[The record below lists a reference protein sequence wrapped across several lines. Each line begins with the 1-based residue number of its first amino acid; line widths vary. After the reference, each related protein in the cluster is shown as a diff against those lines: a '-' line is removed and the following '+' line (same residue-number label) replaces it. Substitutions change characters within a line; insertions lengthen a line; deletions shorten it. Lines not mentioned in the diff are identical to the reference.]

1 MNRKSIQ
8 TTVWVLTL
16 LAAFSVWAD
25 YESGQR
31 AWESGRPAEALVEW
45 QAAADAGDRR
55 AMLALGRLYLQGIG
69 VLQNY
74 VEAHMWFNLAASRG
88 EMDAVAERDA
98 LTPKLT
104 AEERAEAQKRA
115 LSWQPGASRS
125 VETTPAATQSQ
136 NAGVP
141 PPHAIQEAQQLL
153 KALGYTPGPAD
164 GLWGKRTGRAYQAF
178 LRDAGLPAADVLT
191 PESLNAMRTIAK
203 RQGITV
209 EQSAI
214 KMETGEKTTARKETT
229 KAAVQKPPAEVLYR
243 TAKAGDIEGLKAALG
258 AGLDVNARDSQGWT
272 ALMYVVNK
280 GFTLMVPPLLEAK
293 ADLDMRAPDGA
304 TALFMAA
311 VHGHSEIIALLM
323 EAGADISIKG
333 PKGKTASDVAQ
344 VRYGGVE
351 AARQNNESAAVVAL
365 LQGKMW
371 AEILEAERLA
381 REAKKAAARRA
392 AEAAAELEAKK
403 SKMLKELAE
412 EMVVIPAGKYR
423 MGSPKNEKGRHDD
436 EGPRHRVTISKS
448 FAVGKHEVTRGQY
461 AVFAGLTKHTSN
473 GGCWIYVGGSWMES
487 DTHSWQDPG
496 FVQGEDDPVVCVSWE
511 DVQAFVGWLSR
522 ETGQGYR
529 LLTESEWEYA
539 ARAGTTGPF
548 HFGSTLSTDQ
558 ANYNG
563 TYTYGKGRK
572 GVNRKRT
579 VPVGSFPSNKFG
591 LHDMH
596 GNVWEW
602 VEDCWHSDYR
612 GAPTDGSAW
621 TSGGDCNKRVLR
633 GGSWNDTPR
642 VLRAAD
648 RSWNGSGNRDFD
660 SGFRVART
668 LTP

>member
-1 MNRKSIQ
+1 MNKIAIQ

-25 YESGQR
+25 YESGQQ

-45 QAAADAGDRR
+45 QAAADEGDRR
-55 AMLALGRLYLQGIG
+55 AMLALGRLYLQGVG

-74 VEAHMWFNLAASRG
+74 VEAHKWFNLAASRG

-98 LTPKLT
+98 LAQKMT

-125 VETTPAATQSQ
+125 VETTPAATQTQ

-164 GLWGKRTGRAYQAF
+164 GLWGKRTGRAHQAF

-203 RQGITV
+203 RQGITA

-214 KMETGEKTTARKETT
+214 KVETEEKTTARKETA
-229 KAAVQKPPAEVLYR
+229 KATVQKPQADLLHR
-243 TAKAGDIEGLKAALG
+243 SAKAGDIEGLKAALG
-258 AGLDVNARDSQGWT
+258 AGLDVDARDRQGWT
-272 ALMYVVNK
+272 ALMHVVNK

-293 ADLDMRAPDGA
+293 ADIDMRAPDGA

-311 VHGHSEIIALLM
+311 VHGHSEIITLLM
-323 EAGADISIKG
+323 EAGTDISIRG

-351 AARQNNESAAVVAL
+351 AAKENNESAAVIAL
-365 LQGKMW
+365 LQGKAW

-381 REAKKAAARRA
+381 REAIKAAARRA
-392 AEAAAELEAKK
+392 AEAEAELEARKPR
-403 SKMLKELAE
+403 MLKALEE

-423 MGSPKNEKGRHDD
+423 MGSPKKEKERDDD
-436 EGPRHRVTISKS
+436 EGPRHRVTISES
-448 FAVGKHEVTRGQY
+448 FAVSKHEVTRGQY
-461 AVFAGLTKHTSN
+461 SVFAGLTGHSPS
-473 GGCWIYVGGSWMES
+473 GGCWIYDGSGWKES
-487 DTHSWQDPG
+487 DTHSWREPG

-511 DVQAFVGWLSR
+511 DAQAFVRWLSS
-522 ETGQGYR
+522 ETGQDYR

-539 ARAGTTGPF
+539 ARAGTKGPF
-548 HFGSTLSTDQ
+548 HFGSTISTDQ

-563 TYTYGKGRK
+563 NDTYGNGRK
-572 GVNRKRT
+572 GVYRKRT

-602 VEDCWHSDYR
+602 VEDCWHGDYS

-621 TSGGDCNKRVLR
+621 TSGGICDWRVLR
-633 GGSWNDTPR
+633 GGSWNDKPR
-642 VLRAAD
+642 NLRAAN
-648 RSWNGSGNRDFD
+648 RSWVC
-660 SGFRVART
+660 FREPG
-668 LTP
+668 LQ

>member
-1 MNRKSIQ
+1 MKRKAILI
-8 TTVWVLTL
+8 TLWVLL
-16 LAAFSVWAD
+16 LLSAFSVWAD
-25 YESGQR
+25 YESGQF

-45 QAAADAGDRR
+45 QTAADAGDRR
-55 AMLALGRLYLQGIG
+55 AMMALGRLYLQGIG

-74 VEAHMWFNLAASRG
+74 VEAHKWFNLAASRG

-98 LTPKLT
+98 LAQKMT

-136 NAGVP
+136 NAGAP

-164 GLWGKRTGRAYQAF
+164 GLWGKRTGRAYHAF
-178 LRDAGLPAADVLT
+178 LRDAGLPAADALT

-203 RQGITV
+203 RQGITA

-214 KMETGEKTTARKETT
+214 KVETGEKTTARKETA
-229 KAAVQKPPAEVLYR
+229 KATVQKPPADLLHR
-243 TAKAGDIEGLKAALG
+243 SAKAGDIEGLKAALG

-272 ALMYVVNK
+272 ALMHVVNK
-280 GFTLMVPPLLEAK
+280 GFTLMVPLLLEAK

-311 VHGHSEIIALLM
+311 VHGHSEIIALLT
-323 EAGADISIKG
+323 EAGADISIRG

-351 AARQNNESAAVVAL
+351 AARQNNESAAVIAL
-365 LQGKMW
+365 LRT
-371 AEILEAERLA
+371 AEILEAERL
-381 REAKKAAARRA
+381 EKQ
-392 AEAAAELEAKK
+392 
-403 SKMLKELAE
+403 LAGE
-412 EMVVIPAGKYR
+412 VGKTFRDCSGCPEMVVVPAGTFN
-423 MGSPKNEKGRHDD
+423 MGSNASEESRHSN
-436 EGPRHRVTISKS
+436 EGPVHQVTISVS
-448 FAVGKHEVTRGQY
+448 FAVGKYEVTFSEWD
-461 AVFAGLTKHTSN
+461 ACVAA
-473 GGCWIYVGGSWMES
+473 GGCGGYPS
-487 DTHSWQDPG
+487 DDKGWG
-496 FVQGEDDPVVCVSWE
+496 RGNRPVIRVSWE
-511 DVQAFVGWLSR
+511 DANAFVRWLSS
-522 ETGQGYR
+522 ETGKPYR
-529 LLTESEWEYA
+529 LLSESEWEYA

-548 HFGSTLSTDQ
+548 HFGSTISTDQ

-563 TYTYGKGRK
+563 NYTYGNGRK
-572 GVNRKRT
+572 GVYRKRT
-579 VPVGSFPSNKFG
+579 VAVGSFPSNKFG

-602 VEDCWHSDYR
+602 VEDCWHSDYS

-633 GGSWNDTPR
+633 GGSWINSPR
-642 VLRAAD
+642 FLRAAF
-648 RSWNGSGNRDFD
+648 RYGYGTGNRDNYI
-660 SGFRVART
+660 GFRVART

>member
-1 MNRKSIQ
+1 
-8 TTVWVLTL
+8 
-16 LAAFSVWAD
+16 
-25 YESGQR
+25 
-31 AWESGRPAEALVEW
+31 
-45 QAAADAGDRR
+45 
-55 AMLALGRLYLQGIG
+55 MLALGRLYLQGIG

-74 VEAHMWFNLAASRG
+74 VEAHKWFNLAASRG

-98 LTPKLT
+98 LAQKMT
-104 AEERAEAQKRA
+104 AEERAEAQKLA
-115 LSWQPGASRS
+115 LSWQPGTSRS
-125 VETTPAATQSQ
+125 VETAPAATQSQ
-136 NAGVP
+136 NVGAP

-164 GLWGKRTGRAYQAF
+164 GLWGKRTGRAHQAF

-203 RQGITV
+203 RQGITA

-214 KMETGEKTTARKETT
+214 KVETGEKTTARKETA
-229 KAAVQKPPAEVLYR
+229 KATVQKPPADLLHR
-243 TAKAGDIEGLKAALG
+243 SAKAGDIEGLKAALG
-258 AGLDVNARDSQGWT
+258 AGLDVNARDRQGWT
-272 ALMYVVNK
+272 ALMHVVNK

-351 AARQNNESAAVVAL
+351 TARQNNESAAVVAL
-365 LQGKMW
+365 LQGKAW

-381 REAKKAAARRA
+381 REARKAAARRA
-392 AEAAAELEAKK
+392 AEAAAELEARKPR
-403 SKMLKELAE
+403 MLKALEE

-423 MGSPKNEKGRHDD
+423 MGSPKKEKQRGDD

-461 AVFAGLTKHTSN
+461 AVFAGLTGHSAS
-473 GGCWIYVGGSWMES
+473 GEGCSWN
-487 DTHSWQDPG
+487 DPG

-511 DVQAFVGWLSR
+511 DAQAFVGWLSR
-522 ETGQGYR
+522 ETGQDYR

-548 HFGSTLSTDQ
+548 HFGSTISTDQ

-563 TYTYGKGRK
+563 NYTYGNGRE
-572 GVNRKRT
+572 GVYRQRT
-579 VPVGSFPSNKFG
+579 VAVGSFPSNKFG

-602 VEDCWHSDYR
+602 VEDCYHRDYS

-621 TSGGDCNKRVLR
+621 TSGGDCNNRVLR
-633 GGSWNDTPR
+633 GGSCFNSPWG
-642 VLRAAD
+642 LRAANRVWSGTGFRD
-648 RSWNGSGNRDFD
+648 NGL
-660 SGFRVART
+660 GFRVART

>member
-1 MNRKSIQ
+1 MNRRAIQ
-8 TTVWVLTL
+8 TMVWVLTL

-45 QAAADAGDRR
+45 QAAAGAGDRR

-74 VEAHMWFNLAASRG
+74 VEAHKWFNLAASRG

-136 NAGVP
+136 NAGAP

-164 GLWGKRTGRAYQAF
+164 GLWGKRTGRAHQAF

-272 ALMYVVNK
+272 ALMHVVNK

-333 PKGKTASDVAQ
+333 PKGKTASDVALA
-344 VRYGGVE
+344 RYGGVE
-351 AARQNNESAAVVAL
+351 AARQSNESAAVVAL
-365 LQGKMW
+365 LQGKAW
-371 AEILEAERLA
+371 AEILEAEQRLA
-381 REAKKAAARRA
+381 REARK
-392 AEAAAELEAKK
+392 AAAELEAMEARKP
-403 SKMLKELAE
+403 KMLKALEE

-423 MGSPKNEKGRHDD
+423 MGSPKNEKGRRDE
-436 EGPRHRVTISKS
+436 EGPRHRVTITKS

-461 AVFAGLTKHTSN
+461 AVFAGLTVHSPS
-473 GGCWIYVGGSWMES
+473 GGCGIYDGSEWKNS
-487 DTHSWQDPG
+487 DTHSWREPG

-511 DVQAFVGWLSR
+511 NAQAFVGWLSS
-522 ETGQGYR
+522 ETGQEYR
-529 LLTESEWEYA
+529 LLTESEWEYV
-539 ARAGTTGPF
+539 ARAGKTGPF
-548 HFGSTLSTDQ
+548 HFGSTISTDQ

-563 TYTYGKGRK
+563 NFTYGNDRK
-572 GVNRKRT
+572 GVYRQRT

-633 GGSWNDTPR
+633 GGSWVNVPWA
-642 VLRAAD
+642 LRAALRIRNGTGD
-648 RSWNGSGNRDFD
+648 RNFSG
-660 SGFRVART
+660 GFRVART

>member
-1 MNRKSIQ
+1 MNRKAIQ
-8 TTVWVLTL
+8 ATVLGLTL
-16 LAAFSVWAD
+16 LVAFSVWAD
-25 YESGQR
+25 YESGQQ

-45 QAAADAGDRR
+45 QAAADEGDRR
-55 AMLALGRLYLQGIG
+55 AMLALGRLYLRGIG

-74 VEAHMWFNLAASRG
+74 VEAHKWFNLAASRG

-98 LTPKLT
+98 LTQKMT
-104 AEERAEAQKRA
+104 AEERAEAQKLA

-125 VETTPAATQSQ
+125 VETTPAAAQSQ
-136 NAGVP
+136 NAGAP

-164 GLWGKRTGRAYQAF
+164 GLWGKRTGRAHQAF

-203 RQGITV
+203 RQGITA

-214 KMETGEKTTARKETT
+214 KVETEEKTTARKETAEVT
-229 KAAVQKPPAEVLYR
+229 VQKPPADILHR
-243 TAKAGDIEGLKAALG
+243 SAKAGDIEGLKAALG
-258 AGLDVNARDSQGWT
+258 AELDVDARDRQGWT
-272 ALMYVVNK
+272 ALMHVVNK

-323 EAGADISIKG
+323 EAGADISIRG

-351 AARQNNESAAVVAL
+351 AARQSHESAAVVAL
-365 LQGKMW
+365 LQGKTW
-371 AEILEAERLA
+371 AEIFP
-381 REAKKAAARRA
+381 K
-392 AEAAAELEAKK
+392 
-403 SKMLKELAE
+403 
-412 EMVVIPAGKYR
+412 MVVVPAGTFN
-423 MGSPKNEKGRHDD
+423 MGANVSEEFSTDD
-436 EGPRHRVTISKS
+436 ERPVHQVTISEP
-448 FAVGKHEVTRGQY
+448 FAVGKYEVTFSEWD
-461 AVFAGLTKHTSN
+461 ACVAA
-473 GGCWIYVGGSWMES
+473 GGCGGYRPNDRGW
-487 DTHSWQDPG
+487 G
-496 FVQGEDDPVVCVSWE
+496 RGNRPVINVSWE
-511 DVQAFVGWLSR
+511 DANAFVRWLSS
-522 ETGQGYR
+522 ETGKQYR
-529 LLTESEWEYA
+529 LLSESEWEYV

-548 HFGSTLSTDQ
+548 HFGSTISTDQ

-563 TYTYGKGRK
+563 DYTYGNGRE
-572 GVNRKRT
+572 GVYRKKT

-591 LHDMH
+591 LHDVH

-621 TSGGDCNKRVLR
+621 TSGGDCDRRVLR
-633 GGSWNDTPR
+633 GGSWNSVPGY
-642 VLRAAD
+642 LRAAVRFRNGTGD
-648 RSWNGSGNRDFD
+648 RDNND
-660 SGFRVART
+660 GFRVART

>member
-1 MNRKSIQ
+1 MNKIAIQ

-25 YESGQR
+25 YESGQQ

-45 QAAADAGDRR
+45 QAAADEGDRR

-74 VEAHMWFNLAASRG
+74 VEAHKWFNLAASRG

-98 LTPKLT
+98 LAQKMT
-104 AEERAEAQKRA
+104 AEERAEAQKLA

-125 VETTPAATQSQ
+125 VETAPAATQSQ
-136 NAGVP
+136 SAGAP

-164 GLWGKRTGRAYQAF
+164 GLWGKRTGRAHQAF

-203 RQGITV
+203 RQGITA

-214 KMETGEKTTARKETT
+214 KVETEEKTTARKETAEVT
-229 KAAVQKPPAEVLYR
+229 VKKPPADWLHR
-243 TAKAGDIEGLKAALG
+243 SAKAGDIEGLKAALG
-258 AGLDVNARDSQGWT
+258 AGLDVNARDRQGWT
-272 ALMYVVNK
+272 ALMHVVNK

-311 VHGHSEIIALLM
+311 VHGHSEIITLLM
-323 EAGADISIKG
+323 EAGADISIRG

-351 AARQNNESAAVVAL
+351 AARQSNESAAVVAL
-365 LQGKMW
+365 LQGKTW
-371 AEILEAERLA
+371 AEILEAKRLA
-381 REAKKAAARRA
+381 KQ
-392 AEAAAELEAKK
+392 
-403 SKMLKELAE
+403 LAGE
-412 EMVVIPAGKYR
+412 VGKTFRDCSGCPEMVVVPAGTFN
-423 MGSPKNEKGRHDD
+423 MGSNASEYGRRSS
-436 EGPRHRVTISKS
+436 EGPAHQVTISVP
-448 FAVGKHEVTRGQY
+448 FAVGKYEVTFSEWD
-461 AVFAGLTKHTSN
+461 ACVAA
-473 GGCWIYVGGSWMES
+473 GGCGGYR
-487 DTHSWQDPG
+487 P
-496 FVQGEDDPVVCVSWE
+496 DDEGWGRGNRPVINVSWE
-511 DVQAFVGWLSR
+511 DANEFVRWLSS
-522 ETGQGYR
+522 ETSKKYR
-529 LLTESEWEYA
+529 LLSESEWEYA

-548 HFGSTLSTDQ
+548 HFGSTISTDQ
-558 ANYNG
+558 ANYDDD
-563 TYTYGKGRK
+563 YTYGNGRM
-572 GVNRKRT
+572 GVYRKKT
-579 VPVGSFPSNKFG
+579 VPVGSFSSNKFG
-591 LHDMH
+591 LHDIH

-602 VEDCWHSDYR
+602 VEDCLHSDYR

-621 TSGGDCNKRVLR
+621 TSGGDCDKRFVR
-633 GGSWNDTPR
+633 GGSWNLTPR
-642 VLRAAD
+642 NLRAATPLWDDTGD
-648 RSWNGSGNRDFD
+648 RIIYA
-660 SGFRVART
+660 GFRVART

>member
-1 MNRKSIQ
+1 MVQ
-8 TTVWVLTL
+8 
-16 LAAFSVWAD
+16 
-25 YESGQR
+25 SGS
-31 AWESGRPAEALVEW
+31 ESGRDGCGCGKGCPGTE
-45 QAAADAGDRR
+45 DDSRR
-55 AMLALGRLYLQGIG
+55 TC
-69 VLQNY
+69 
-74 VEAHMWFNLAASRG
+74 RG
-88 EMDAVAERDA
+88 Q
-98 LTPKLT
+98 KL
-104 AEERAEAQKRA
+104 A

-136 NAGVP
+136 NAGAP

-153 KALGYTPGPAD
+153 KALGYTPGLAD
-164 GLWGKRTGRAYQAF
+164 GHWGKRTGRAHQAF
-178 LRDAGLPAADVLT
+178 LRDAGLPAVDVLT
-191 PESLNAMRTIAK
+191 PESLNAMRTIAN
-203 RQGITV
+203 RQGITT

-214 KMETGEKTTARKETT
+214 KVETEEKTTARIETA
-229 KAAVQKPPAEVLYR
+229 KATVQKPPADLLHR
-243 TAKAGDIEGLKAALG
+243 SAKAGDIEGLKAALG
-258 AGLDVNARDSQGWT
+258 AGLDVNARDRQGWT
-272 ALMYVVNK
+272 ALMHVVNK
-280 GFTLMVPPLLEAK
+280 GFTLMVPPLLGAK

-323 EAGADISIKG
+323 EAGADISIRG

-365 LQGKMW
+365 LQGKAW

-381 REAKKAAARRA
+381 REAQKAAARRA

-403 SKMLKELAE
+403 PKMLMLKALEE

-423 MGSPKNEKGRHDD
+423 MGSPKKEKERRDD
-436 EGPRHRVTISKS
+436 EGPRHRVTITKS

-461 AVFAGLTKHTSN
+461 AVFAGLTRHSPS
-473 GGCWIYVGGSWMES
+473 GGCWIYDGGEWKES
-487 DTHSWQDPG
+487 DTHSWREPG
-496 FVQGEDDPVVCVSWE
+496 FVQGEDEPVVCVSWE
-511 DVQAFVGWLSR
+511 DAQAFVGWLSR
-522 ETGQGYR
+522 ETGQDYR

-548 HFGSTLSTDQ
+548 HFGSTISTGQ

-563 TYTYGKGRK
+563 NYTYKKGRK
-572 GVNRKRT
+572 GVYRQRT
-579 VPVGSFPSNKFG
+579 VAVGSFPSNKFG

-602 VEDCWHSDYR
+602 VEDCWHSDYS

-621 TSGGDCNKRVLR
+621 TSGGDCDRRVLR
-633 GGSWNDTPR
+633 GGSWVDEPWS
-642 VLRAAD
+642 LRAAF
-648 RSWNGSGNRDFD
+648 RSWGEAGFRSNY

>member
-1 MNRKSIQ
+1 MKRKAILI
-8 TTVWVLTL
+8 TLGVLTL
-16 LAAFSVWAD
+16 LAAFSVWGD
-25 YESGQR
+25 YESGQQ

-74 VEAHMWFNLAASRG
+74 VEAHKWFNLAASRG

-98 LTPKLT
+98 LTQKMT
-104 AEERAEAQKRA
+104 AEERAEAQKLA

-125 VETTPAATQSQ
+125 VETAPAATQSQ
-136 NAGVP
+136 NAGAP

-164 GLWGKRTGRAYQAF
+164 GLWGKRTGRAHQAF

-203 RQGITV
+203 RQGITA

-214 KMETGEKTTARKETT
+214 KVETEEKTTASKETA
-229 KAAVQKPPAEVLYR
+229 KATVQKPPADILHR
-243 TAKAGDIEGLKAALG
+243 SAKAGDIEGLKAALG
-258 AGLDVNARDSQGWT
+258 AGLDVNARDRQGWT
-272 ALMYVVNK
+272 ALMHVVNK

-323 EAGADISIKG
+323 EAGADISIRG

-351 AARQNNESAAVVAL
+351 AARQSHESAAVVAL
-365 LQGKMW
+365 LRGKTL
-371 AEILEAERLA
+371 AEFLKAERLA
-381 REAKKAAARRA
+381 REVGKTFRDCTGCP
-392 AEAAAELEAKK
+392 
-403 SKMLKELAE
+403 
-412 EMVVIPAGKYR
+412 EMVVVPAGTFN
-423 MGSPKNEKGRHDD
+423 MGSNASEESRGDD
-436 EGPRHRVTISKS
+436 EGPVHQVTISVP
-448 FAVGKHEVTRGQY
+448 FAVSKYEVTFSEWD
-461 AVFAGLTKHTSN
+461 ACIAA
-473 GGCWIYVGGSWMES
+473 GGCGGYR
-487 DTHSWQDPG
+487 P
-496 FVQGEDDPVVCVSWE
+496 DDEGWGRGNRPVINVSWE
-511 DVQAFVGWLSR
+511 DANEFVRWLSS
-522 ETGQGYR
+522 ETSKKYR
-529 LLTESEWEYA
+529 LLSESEWEYV

-548 HFGSTLSTDQ
+548 HFGSTISTDQ
-558 ANYNG
+558 ANYDG
-563 TYTYGKGRK
+563 DYTYGNGRE
-572 GVNRKRT
+572 GVYRGKT
-579 VPVGSFPSNKFG
+579 VQVGSFPSNRFG

-602 VEDCWHSDYR
+602 VEDCSHSDYR
-612 GAPTDGSAW
+612 GAPTDDSAW
-621 TSGGDCNKRVLR
+621 TSGGDCDKRVLR
-633 GGSWNDTPR
+633 GGSWFNGPG
-642 VLRAAD
+642 VLRAAFRFWYVAGFRD
-648 RSWNGSGNRDFD
+648 SSGF
-660 SGFRVART
+660 GFRVART

>member
-1 MNRKSIQ
+1 M
-8 TTVWVLTL
+8 LTF
-16 LAAFSVWAD
+16 LATFSVWAD

-45 QAAADAGDRR
+45 QAAADSGDRR

-74 VEAHMWFNLAASRG
+74 VEAHKWFNLAASRG

-98 LTPKLT
+98 LTQKMT
-104 AEERAEAQKRA
+104 AEERAEAQKLA

-125 VETTPAATQSQ
+125 VETTPAAAQSQ
-136 NAGVP
+136 NAGAP

-164 GLWGKRTGRAYQAF
+164 GLWGKRTGRAHQAF

-203 RQGITV
+203 RQGITA

-214 KMETGEKTTARKETT
+214 KVETEEKTTASKETAMAT
-229 KAAVQKPPAEVLYR
+229 VQTPPADILHR
-243 TAKAGDIEGLKAALG
+243 SAKAGDIEGLKAALG

-272 ALMYVVNK
+272 VLMHVVNK

-304 TALFMAA
+304 TSLFMAA
-311 VHGHSEIIALLM
+311 VHGHSEIITLLM
-323 EAGADISIKG
+323 EAGADISIRG

-351 AARQNNESAAVVAL
+351 AAKENNESAAVIAL
-365 LQGKMW
+365 LQGKAW

-381 REAKKAAARRA
+381 SEARKEAERLAREAIKAAARRA
-392 AEAAAELEAKK
+392 AEAAEAAAAELEARKPR
-403 SKMLKELAE
+403 MLKALEE

-423 MGSPKNEKGRHDD
+423 MGSPKKEKERYDD
-436 EGPRHRVTISKS
+436 EGPRHRVTISKF
-448 FAVGKHEVTRGQY
+448 FAVSKHEVTRGQY
-461 AVFAGLTKHTSN
+461 AVFAGLTGHSPS
-473 GGCWIYVGGSWMES
+473 GGCSWI
-487 DTHSWQDPG
+487 DPG
-496 FVQGEDDPVVCVSWE
+496 FVQGEDDPVVCVSWG
-511 DVQAFVGWLSR
+511 DAQAFVRWLSS
-522 ETGQGYR
+522 ETGHDYR

-539 ARAGTTGPF
+539 ARAGTKGPF
-548 HFGSTLSTDQ
+548 HFGSTISTISTDQ

-563 TYTYGKGRK
+563 NHTYGNGRK
-572 GVNRKRT
+572 GVYRQRT

-596 GNVWEW
+596 GNVYEW
-602 VEDCWHSDYR
+602 VEDCWHGDYK

-621 TSGGDCNKRVLR
+621 TSGGSCGYRVLR
-633 GGSWNDTPR
+633 GGSWNSEPR
-642 VLRAAD
+642 SLRAAN
-648 RSWNGSGNRDFD
+648 RSRNGTGLRGSNI
-660 SGFRVART
+660 GFRVART

>member
-45 QAAADAGDRR
+45 QTAADEGDRR
-55 AMLALGRLYLQGIG
+55 AMLALGRLYLKGIG

-74 VEAHMWFNLAASRG
+74 VEAHKWFNLAASRG

-104 AEERAEAQKRA
+104 AEERAEAQKLA
-115 LSWQPGASRS
+115 LAWQPGASRS

-136 NAGVP
+136 NAGAP

-164 GLWGKRTGRAYQAF
+164 GLWGKRTGRAHQAF
-178 LRDAGLPAADVLT
+178 LRDVGLPAADVLT

-272 ALMYVVNK
+272 ALMHVVNK

-351 AARQNNESAAVVAL
+351 AARQSNESAAVVAL
-365 LQGKMW
+365 LQGKAW

-381 REAKKAAARRA
+381 REAKKATARRV

-403 SKMLKELAE
+403 PKMLKALAE
-412 EMVVIPAGKYR
+412 GMVVIPAGKYR
-423 MGSPKNEKGRHDD
+423 MGSPKNEKGRDDD

-461 AVFAGLTKHTSN
+461 AVFAGLTKGTL
-473 GGCWIYVGGSWMES
+473 GRGC
-487 DTHSWQDPG
+487 SWQDPG
-496 FVQGEDDPVVCVSWE
+496 FVQGEDDPVVCVSWK
-511 DVQAFVGWLSR
+511 DANAFVRWLSR
-522 ETGQGYR
+522 ETEQDYR

-548 HFGSTLSTDQ
+548 HFGSTISTDQ
-558 ANYNG
+558 ANYDG
-563 TYTYGKGRK
+563 DRTYGNGRK
-572 GVNRKRT
+572 GVYRQRT

-602 VEDCWHSDYR
+602 VEDCSHDDYK

-621 TSGGDCNKRVLR
+621 TSGGNCDLRVLR
-633 GGSWNDTPR
+633 GGAWRFGPR
-642 VLRAAD
+642 SLRAA
-648 RSWNGSGNRDFD
+648 NRRWDGTGFRD
-660 SGFRVART
+660 VFNGFRVART

>member
-1 MNRKSIQ
+1 MNRKAIR
-8 TTVWVLTL
+8 TMVWVLL
-16 LAAFSVWAD
+16 ILANATVWAD

-45 QAAADAGDRR
+45 QTAADEGDRR

-74 VEAHMWFNLAASRG
+74 VEAHKWFNLAASRG

-98 LTPKLT
+98 LTPKMT

-115 LSWQPGASRS
+115 LSWQPGAGRS

-136 NAGVP
+136 NAGAP

-164 GLWGKRTGRAYQAF
+164 GLWGKRTGRAHQAF

-191 PESLNAMRTIAK
+191 PESLNAMRTIAR
-203 RQGITV
+203 RQGITA

-229 KAAVQKPPAEVLYR
+229 KAAVRKPPAEVLYR

-272 ALMYVVNK
+272 ALMHVVNK

-323 EAGADISIKG
+323 EAGADISIRG
-333 PKGKTASDVAQ
+333 PKGKTASDVALA
-344 VRYGGVE
+344 RYGGVE

-365 LQGKMW
+365 LRV

-381 REAKKAAARRA
+381 REARKAAARRA
-392 AEAAAELEAKK
+392 AEAAAELEARK
-403 SKMLKELAE
+403 SKMLKALEE
-412 EMVVIPAGKYR
+412 EMVVIPAGKFR
-423 MGSPKNEKGRHDD
+423 MSSPKKENKRYGD
-436 EGPRHRVTISKS
+436 EGSRHRVTISKS

-461 AVFAGLTKHTSN
+461 AVFAELTGHSPS
-473 GGCWIYVGGSWMES
+473 GGCRIYDGSRWKNS
-487 DTHSWQDPG
+487 DTHSWREPG
-496 FVQGEDDPVVCVSWE
+496 FVQGGDDPVVCVNWE
-511 DVQAFVGWLSR
+511 DAQAFVGWLSS
-522 ETGQGYR
+522 ETGQEYR
-529 LLTESEWEYA
+529 LLTESEWEYS

-548 HFGSTLSTDQ
+548 HFGSTISTDQ
-558 ANYNG
+558 ASYNG
-563 TYTYGKGRK
+563 NYTYGKGRK

-591 LHDMH
+591 LHDMP

-633 GGSWNDTPR
+633 GGSWDFIPR
-642 VLRAAD
+642 NLRVANQLWDEAGG
-648 RSWNGSGNRDFD
+648 RSSEL
-660 SGFRVART
+660 GFRVART

>member
-1 MNRKSIQ
+1 MNRKAIQ
-8 TTVWVLTL
+8 TTLLVLTL

-25 YESGQR
+25 YESGQQ

-45 QAAADAGDRR
+45 QAADEGDRR

-74 VEAHMWFNLAASRG
+74 VEAHKWFNLAASRG
-88 EMDAVAERDA
+88 EMDAVAERDD
-98 LTPKLT
+98 LTQKMT
-104 AEERAEAQKRA
+104 AEERAEAQKLA
-115 LSWQPGASRS
+115 LSWQPGTSRS
-125 VETTPAATQSQ
+125 VETAPAATQSQ
-136 NAGVP
+136 NAGAP

-164 GLWGKRTGRAYQAF
+164 GLWGKRTGRAHQAF
-178 LRDAGLPAADVLT
+178 LRDAGLPAAEVLT
-191 PESLNAMRTIAK
+191 PESLNAMRAIAK
-203 RQGITV
+203 RQGITA

-214 KMETGEKTTARKETT
+214 KVKTEEKTTASKETA
-229 KAAVQKPPAEVLYR
+229 KATVQKPPADLLHR
-243 TAKAGDIEGLKAALG
+243 SAKVGDIEGLKAALG

-272 ALMYVVNK
+272 ALMHVVNK

-311 VHGHSEIIALLM
+311 VHGHSEIITLLM
-323 EAGADISIKG
+323 EAGADISIRG

-351 AARQNNESAAVVAL
+351 AAKENNESAAVNAL
-365 LQGKMW
+365 LQGKAW

-381 REAKKAAARRA
+381 REAIKAAARRA
-392 AEAAAELEAKK
+392 AEAAEELEARKPR
-403 SKMLKELAE
+403 MLKALEE
-412 EMVVIPAGKYR
+412 EMVVISAGKFR
-423 MGSPKNEKGRHDD
+423 MGSPKKEKMRSDD
-436 EGPRHRVTISKS
+436 EGPRHRVTISES

-461 AVFAGLTKHTSN
+461 AVFAGLTGHSPS
-473 GGCWIYVGGSWMES
+473 GGCWIYDGSEWKES
-487 DTHSWQDPG
+487 DTHSWREPG
-496 FVQGEDDPVVCVSWE
+496 FVQGEDAPVVCVSWE
-511 DVQAFVGWLSR
+511 DAQAFVRWLSS
-522 ETGQGYR
+522 ETGQDYR

-539 ARAGTTGPF
+539 ARAGTKGPF
-548 HFGSTLSTDQ
+548 HFGSTISTDQ

-563 TYTYGKGRK
+563 NYTYGNGRE
-572 GVNRKRT
+572 GVYRQRT
-579 VPVGSFPSNKFG
+579 VAVGSFPSNKFG

-602 VEDCWHSDYR
+602 VEDCWHDDYN

-621 TSGGDCNKRVLR
+621 TSGGNCNRRVLR
-633 GGSWNDTPR
+633 GGSWLSKPR
-642 VLRAAD
+642 YLRAAY
-648 RSWNGSGNRDFD
+648 RGRNVTGLRLNIY
-660 SGFRVART
+660 GFRVART